1 MFYPKTTL
9 FSKAPAT
16 FHVKNEDMWRKVLYI
31 MILSCVS
38 SVLSAQENGSSDA
51 VLEFLGI
58 LNPEDAD
65 PYEVERLSV
74 YMARP
79 LKINLESVSSL
90 MSSGLFSSYQA
101 ASLRDYRARHG
112 DVLSLTELASVDGFD
127 PLFVRRLA
135 PFVSLYSPVVP
146 GKRIREGFSMT
157 NDLLMRAN
165 ALNGTY
171 GFKYKAGICERAGLG
186 VSASRSSSART
197 PAPDSYSAF
206 ISYDCANYPIRVVV
220 GDFNARF
227 GQGLALWNGMA
238 LSGLSAPAS
247 FFRNPSGISTSSSFS
262 GTYALTGLAAEASL
276 RRMTFSVMTVMPG
289 FKHIS
294 ERLDDV
300 TVLPAFNLTW
310 IGKSSRLGLTQYA
323 EFSGL
328 FSETVARIPDM
339 KTSVDAS
346 MCIRGTDF
354 FGEAAFDWVNCSV
367 AALAGTRFPA
377 GENLRMS
384 VLLRWYPSD
393 FESGRSA
400 APRAGTGCTNEY
412 GAAFGG
418 EFGTSDGRHN
428 GSFSTDVCYYP
439 ESKSD
444 GMTSVQV
451 KAVCV
456 WNVLLSD
463 LLELRFRFSER
474 FRTWQTP
481 FRTDLRADIRWNTGR
496 FSVSARMNLLQCM
509 STGLLAY
516 MEGGYAH
523 RGLSLY
529 LRQGIFRI
537 DNWDDRIYVYERD
550 AQGSFNVPAFYGRGI
565 WTSAVG
571 TWKFARWGKVNVRSS
586 FTSYPFMKE
595 KKSGR
600 AELKFQFTFSF

>member
-1 MFYPKTTL
+1 
-9 FSKAPAT
+9 
-16 FHVKNEDMWRKVLYI
+16 

-38 SVLSAQENGSSDA
+38 SVLSAQESGSTDA
-51 VLEFLGI
+51 VFEFLGI

-74 YMARP
+74 YMVRP

-90 MSSGLFSSYQA
+90 VSSGLFSSYQA

-112 DVLSLTELASVDGFD
+112 DILSLTELASVDGFD
-127 PLFVRRLA
+127 PQFVRRLC
-135 PFVSLYSPVVP
+135 PFVSLYSPRVP
-146 GKRIREGFSMT
+146 GERVRDGFSMT
-157 NDLLMRAN
+157 NDLSMRTN
-165 ALNGTY
+165 AMNGTY
-171 GFKYKAGICERAGLG
+171 GFKYKAEICERAGFG

-197 PAPDSYSAF
+197 AAPDSYSGF
-206 ISYDCANYPIRVVV
+206 ISYDGVRFPSRIVV

-247 FFRNPSGISTSSSFS
+247 FFRNPSGISTSSSF
-262 GTYALTGLAAEASL
+262 GGAYAFTGLAAEASL
-276 RRMTFSVMTVMPG
+276 RRMTFSVMTALPG
-289 FKHIS
+289 IKHLS
-294 ERLDDV
+294 GRVDEV

-310 IGKSSRLGLTQYA
+310 VGKSARLGLTQYA

-328 FSETVARIPDM
+328 FSDARARIPDM

-346 MCIRGTDF
+346 LCVRGTDV
-354 FGEAAFDWVNCSV
+354 FGEAAFDWVNGSV

-377 GENLRMS
+377 GENLRMAF
-384 VLLRWYPSD
+384 LLRWYPSD

-418 EFGTSDGRHN
+418 EYGRSDGRHN
-428 GSFSTDVCYYP
+428 GSFSVDVCYYP
-439 ESKSD
+439 ESKSE
-444 GMTSVQV
+444 GVASVQV
-451 KAVCV
+451 KALCA
-456 WNVLLSD
+456 WNVLLSEC
-463 LLELRFRFSER
+463 LELRFRLSER
-474 FRTWQTP
+474 FRTWETP
-481 FRTDLRADIRWNTGR
+481 FRTDLRADIRWGTGR
-496 FSVSARMNLLQCM
+496 FSVSARINLLRCM

-516 MEGGYAH
+516 AEGGYAH

-571 TWKFARWGKVNVRSS
+571 SWKFARWGKINVRSS